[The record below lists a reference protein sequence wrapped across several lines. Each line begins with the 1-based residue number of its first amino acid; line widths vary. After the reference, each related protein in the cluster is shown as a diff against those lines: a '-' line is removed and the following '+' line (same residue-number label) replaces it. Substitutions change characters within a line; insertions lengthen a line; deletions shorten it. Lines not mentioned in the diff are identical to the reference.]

1 MASFENKWTKSGFE
15 GQLKTI
21 SDQKTN
27 LLSADTLPKAFQQAQ
42 VHMKLLVAV
51 GPNKMKFSPQDDAI
65 YESFRKEFPKFNV
78 ENVKEDLHEAMKSGE
93 NAEKWKKWVD
103 QFKDTLKDAKNGSLL
118 RIDPD
123 SGYTTENSVSFVVN
137 SKK

>member
-1 MASFENKWTKSGFE
+1 MK
-15 GQLKTI
+15 
-21 SDQKTN
+21 N

-78 ENVKEDLHEAMKSGE
+78 TNVKEDLHEAMKSGE
-93 NAEKWKKWVD
+93 NAEKWKNWVD
-103 QFKDTLKDAKNGSLL
+103 QFKDTLKDAENGSLL

-123 SGYTTENSVSFVVN
+123 NGYTTENSVSLVIN
-137 SKK
+137 SKKIIKF

>member
-1 MASFENKWTKSGFE
+1 MDTLWFWRSVNKNSNET
-15 GQLKTI
+15 
-21 SDQKTN
+21 TN

-78 ENVKEDLHEAMKSGE
+78 TNVKEDLHEAMKSGE
-93 NAEKWKKWVD
+93 NAEKWKNWVD
-103 QFKDTLKDAKNGSLL
+103 QFKDTLKDAENGSLL

-123 SGYTTENSVSFVVN
+123 NGYTTENSVSLVIN